1 MGLFSGMLGNA
12 SGVDSEEL
20 AEEFEQILAEGEEID
35 SAYKLIRDLI
45 VFTNKRLILVDKQG
59 ITGRKREYHSIPY
72 KSIYEF
78 ATENA
83 GTFDDDSEL
92 KLYTSVSK
100 EPRVIEFKGGGEIV
114 AVQKALAKYVCK

>member
-12 SGVDSEEL
+12 SEVDSDEL
-20 AEEFEQILAEGEEID
+20 SKEFENVLSEDEQID

-59 ITGRKREYHSIPY
+59 ITGRKKEYHSIPY

-92 KLYTSVSK
+92 KLYTSISK
-100 EPRVIEFKGGGEIV
+100 EPRVIEFKGGGEIIQ
-114 AVQKALAKYVCK
+114 VQKTLAKYVCK